1 MHALLP
7 YKLYEFD
14 LFFCEQTVLNEVL
27 KVLNKCVVVTLT
39 FIRIRDCD
47 MSTLIV
53 SA

>member
-14 LFFCEQTVLNEVL
+14 LFFCERTVLNE
-27 KVLNKCVVVTLT
+27 VLNKCVVVTLT

-47 MSTLIV
+47 MSMLIV